1 MRIVRWTALGLL
13 TATLVAT
20 AGLLVS
26 GAVLYGSYVP
36 TAPGADT
43 RLALPSVQRSVDRVH
58 REDLAAATVIVLGV
72 LAAVACV
79 VALVRSRRV
88 AWIVGAVA
96 GLVAA
101 GAGALSAA
109 TASAVRWDQ
118 LALWA
123 VTVGTDIRG
132 YRAPFDS
139 DLVRF
144 AVVDGRE
151 VAPADQRLMVAL
163 HLGAPLLG
171 LVAVVIGLVAGAVW
185 GRRRQEVW
193 RSTQAAISSTA
204 DTASGNAG

>member
-1 MRIVRWTALGLL
+1 VRIARGTALGLL
-13 TATLVAT
+13 TATLA
-20 AGLLVS
+20 AAIGLLVS
-26 GAVLYGSYVP
+26 GAVLYGSYRPDGGGEVVLQP
-36 TAPGADT
+36 T
-43 RLALPSVQRSVDRVH
+43 SVQHSAEWVH
-58 REDLAAATVIVLGV
+58 REDVTAVALIVLGL
-72 LAAVACV
+72 LAALACV
-79 VALVRSRRV
+79 VALVTSRRM
-88 AWIVGAVA
+88 AWIAGLVA

-118 LALWA
+118 LGLWA
-123 VTVGTDIRG
+123 VTVGADIRG

-151 VAPADQRLMVAL
+151 VAPADQRLAVGL
-163 HLGAPLLG
+163 HLGAAMVG
-171 LVAVVIGLVAGAVW
+171 LVAVVVGLVVAAVW

-204 DTASGNAG
+204 ETASGNAG